1 MIMTSFAVSYVYV
14 LRITLS
20 SLTIYLFF
28 LLKKMTLSEKEKV
41 LVNCTLSLTPIRN
54 AIKFENCECA
64 KSQFE
69 EKKIKLRVC
78 KIIVNNEF
86 FLIV

>member
-1 MIMTSFAVSYVYV
+1 
-14 LRITLS
+14 
-20 SLTIYLFF
+20 
-28 LLKKMTLSEKEKV
+28 MTLSEKEKV

-69 EKKIKLRVC
+69 EKKLSCECAKSLLTM
-78 KIIVNNEF
+78 NF
-86 FLIV
+86 S

>member
-1 MIMTSFAVSYVYV
+1 MTSFAVSYVYV

-41 LVNCTLSLTPIRN
+41 LLNCTLSLTPIRN
-54 AIKFENCECA
+54 AIKFENCERA

-69 EKKIKLRVC
+69 EKKLSCECAKSLLTM
-78 KIIVNNEF
+78 NF
-86 FLIV
+86 S